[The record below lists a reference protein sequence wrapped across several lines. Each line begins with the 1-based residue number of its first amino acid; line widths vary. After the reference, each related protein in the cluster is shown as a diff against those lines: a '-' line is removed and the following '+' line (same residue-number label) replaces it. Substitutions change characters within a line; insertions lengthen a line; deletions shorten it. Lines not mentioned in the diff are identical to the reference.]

1 MQNFEEK
8 IKKLGIDLGKGSPP
22 VANFVTAV
30 TSGNLVFLSGQG
42 PMKEDGSFMKGKL
55 GGEISV
61 DQGYEAARLVCI
73 QLLTALKNH
82 IGDLNKVEK
91 IVKVLGMVNA
101 ESNFDNHPKVI
112 NGCSDLLVEV
122 FGTKGKHARSAV
134 GMGSLPFQIPV
145 EIEMIVQINLS

>member
-82 IGDLNKVEK
+82 IGDLSKVEK
-91 IVKVLGMVNA
+91 IIKVLGMVNA

-112 NGCSDLLVEV
+112 NL
-122 FGTKGKHARSAV
+122 
-134 GMGSLPFQIPV
+134 SLIH
-145 EIEMIVQINLS
+145 I

>member
-1 MQNFEEK
+1 
-8 IKKLGIDLGKGSPP
+8 
-22 VANFVTAV
+22 
-30 TSGNLVFLSGQG
+30 
-42 PMKEDGSFMKGKL
+42 MKEDGSYMKGKL
-55 GGEISV
+55 GVEISV

-101 ESNFDNHPKVI
+101 DSNFDNHPKVI

-122 FGTKGKHARSAV
+122 FGNKGKHARSAV

-145 EIEMIVQINLS
+145 EIEMIVQIK